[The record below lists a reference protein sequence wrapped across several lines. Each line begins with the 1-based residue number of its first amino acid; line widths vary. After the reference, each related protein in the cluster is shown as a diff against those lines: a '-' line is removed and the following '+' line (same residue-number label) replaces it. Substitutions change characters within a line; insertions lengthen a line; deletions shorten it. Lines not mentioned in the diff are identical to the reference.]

1 VAKQCEAEVTTQ
13 QTPLIGSRPT
23 YYITTPIYYVNDV
36 PHIGHAY
43 TTIAADVLARY
54 HRLRGNDVFFLTGT
68 DEHGQKVQQA
78 AAKRGVAPQ
87 QHVDELVI
95 RFEQLWKRLDIS
107 NDDFVR
113 TTQQRHT
120 AVVQEVL
127 RRLQAKDELYRQSYE
142 GWYCLPDER
151 FWADDDVSDGKCP
164 ECGRP
169 VERLSEQNYFFKMG
183 RYRDRL
189 VRHIET
195 HHDFIRPEARRN
207 EVLGFLAQPL
217 GNLCISRPRA
227 RLPWGVPFP
236 FDDAFVTYV
245 WVDALV
251 NYISIPGYGTD
262 EARFARWWPAD
273 VHLVGKDILTTHA
286 VYWSTLLMAL
296 GLDLP
301 KTIYAHG
308 WWTVNGEKMSK
319 SRGNVIDPA
328 AMVDEFGVDAFRY
341 FVLREVPFGQDG
353 DFSRTAFMSRYNSD
367 LANDLGNLVSR
378 TLTMIERYSDSRV
391 PQPGPDDDFEELVAA
406 TDREMRNSLRDFQFH
421 RALQEIWTVVDRA
434 NRYIETSAPWVLA
447 KSPTARPHLE
457 AVLYTLVETLR
468 HIGRLISPFMPH
480 TARAIFSSLGL
491 ANIPNGGSTA
501 WGFLK
506 VGHPIH
512 KAPPLFP
519 RIETS
524 GRTTLQTPEPTV
536 TSTSEPKPIQ
546 IGIEDFAKIDLR
558 VGKILAAERVPK
570 SSKLL
575 KLQVDLGT
583 ETRQVLA
590 GIGTKYEPEA
600 LIGRLVAVV
609 ANLKPAKL
617 MGLESQGMILAA
629 GDKEVASLI
638 GFAEPVQPGMKIK

>member
-1 VAKQCEAEVTTQ
+1 VTTQ

-54 HRLRGNDVFFLTGT
+54 HRLRGDEVFFLTGT

-120 AVVQEVL
+120 AVVQEIL

-217 GNLCISRPRA
+217 GDLCISRPRA

-251 NYISIPGYGTD
+251 NYISVPGYGTD

-319 SRGNVIDPA
+319 SRGNVIDPG
-328 AMVDEFGVDAFRY
+328 AMVDEFGVDSFRY

-378 TLTMIERYSDSRV
+378 TLTMIERYSDSRI

-406 TDREMRNSLRDFQFH
+406 TDREMGNSLRDFQFH

-491 ANIPNGGSTA
+491 ADVPNGGSAA
-501 WGFLK
+501 WGYLK
-506 VGHPIH
+506 VGHLIH

-536 TSTSEPKPIQ
+536 TSTSEPQPLQ
-546 IGIEDFAKIDLR
+546 IAIEDFAKIDLR